1 MQDHKKTKAQLIL
14 ELEGLRRT
22 ITSGGVDREA
32 WSISPRAGALEG
44 AWEQCIDA
52 LDDDLCILDMSGSI
66 IAVNRAMQERFGLNR
81 SHLLGRHYRRVFYG
95 SDVSDSEPPWD
106 AVLSGALS
114 AQVET
119 FLPAMNGWFSV
130 SCYALLNPQGQQWG
144 VVSMGKNITVRKQRE
159 DFLRN
164 LSQGRLAVGG
174 IIFFRELVLALAEAL
189 DVSCAYIGE
198 LTENK
203 SVMRTVAVCV
213 QGEIGNNFEFSLAH
227 TPCEVAL
234 KEHRAR
240 FTTGAESWIA
250 NIEALAA
257 LGLDSYVGLPLW
269 DSAGRP
275 LGVMAV
281 MDRHAMIDPKLVESM
296 LQMVTARVASELER
310 KQADDSL
317 QKMQEDL
324 LNARKLE
331 SIGLLAGGIAHD
343 FNNILTALLGNV
355 SLAKVEGVSREKLEQ
370 RLVEAE
376 DACFRAREL
385 TQRLLTFAK
394 GGAPVMTA
402 VAAGSLINQEVTRA
416 IQRDDVRCTFTL
428 PVTLPD
434 LCVDAGQITQVL
446 QNVVTNACEAMPQ
459 GGLLTVEAEH
469 INFEL
474 DEPLFPNEGS
484 YVKVTIQDQGS
495 GISQVNL
502 PKVLDPFFTTRPPKS
517 GLGLAVAYSIM
528 NHHGG
533 RITIESDIGIGT
545 VVTLYLPV
553 FVHMAPLPEQIL
565 EGKETVEELKG
576 TILVVE
582 DEEPICDLLRQIM
595 AHLGYT
601 VVFAK
606 SGLEGIALYTRA
618 RNSGMPFQ
626 AVLVDLVMPG
636 EMGGKEMMEHLRTF
650 DPEIKAI
657 VSSGYS
663 SDPVMG
669 EYEKYGFQA
678 AIAKP
683 YRMSGLSVVLH
694 DVIHRT

>member
-1 MQDHKKTKAQLIL
+1 
-14 ELEGLRRT
+14 
-22 ITSGGVDREA
+22 
-32 WSISPRAGALEG
+32 
-44 AWEQCIDA
+44 
-52 LDDDLCILDMSGSI
+52 
-66 IAVNRAMQERFGLNR
+66 
-81 SHLLGRHYRRVFYG
+81 
-95 SDVSDSEPPWD
+95 
-106 AVLSGALS
+106 
-114 AQVET
+114 
-119 FLPAMNGWFSV
+119 
-130 SCYALLNPQGQQWG
+130 
-144 VVSMGKNITVRKQRE
+144 
-159 DFLRN
+159 
-164 LSQGRLAVGG
+164 
-174 IIFFRELVLALAEAL
+174 
-189 DVSCAYIGE
+189 
-198 LTENK
+198 
-203 SVMRTVAVCV
+203 
-213 QGEIGNNFEFSLAH
+213 
-227 TPCEVAL
+227 
-234 KEHRAR
+234 
-240 FTTGAESWIA
+240 
-250 NIEALAA
+250 
-257 LGLDSYVGLPLW
+257 
-269 DSAGRP
+269 
-275 LGVMAV
+275 
-281 MDRHAMIDPKLVESM
+281 
-296 LQMVTARVASELER
+296 
-310 KQADDSL
+310 
-317 QKMQEDL
+317 
-324 LNARKLE
+324 
-331 SIGLLAGGIAHD
+331 
-343 FNNILTALLGNV
+343 
-355 SLAKVEGVSREKLEQ
+355 
-370 RLVEAE
+370 
-376 DACFRAREL
+376 
-385 TQRLLTFAK
+385 
-394 GGAPVMTA
+394 MTA